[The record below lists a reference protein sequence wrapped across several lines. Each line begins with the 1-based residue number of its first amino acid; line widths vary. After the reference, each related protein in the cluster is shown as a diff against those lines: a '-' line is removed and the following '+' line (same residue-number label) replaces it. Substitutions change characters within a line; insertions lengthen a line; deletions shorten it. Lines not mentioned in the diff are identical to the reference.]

1 VLKKKLL
8 NVDMRS
14 TFLIL
19 FFTFCRLG
27 FVFAD
32 NNPTDSLK
40 SVLPL
45 LSGAEKLNALISLS
59 GATLVTNPQEA
70 LAYADEAIAIA
81 REIRDIPS
89 RYKALKARALAN
101 NQAGF
106 VTQSMADLQEGLD
119 YYVRVRD
126 TAAIATAYND
136 LGLLYQSQ
144 ALYERAL
151 EQYKTS
157 LDLLSLQQNKQ
168 GMAASL
174 SILGALF
181 MQSGNNDEA
190 LDYYQQAIEIYEAE
204 AMEAEKAVII
214 ARAGEIF
221 IRKNEFDQALEY
233 LNRALKINQS
243 LGQQVQ
249 RAANLGNIGMVYLQK
264 LNFRRAIN
272 FFNQALNI
280 QLKTGDQEGF
290 AQSHYHLGMAKR
302 KLKLYSEALEHFNLS
317 VEASESTRNNDLTIR
332 SLSQKAGIYSL
343 MGQYQPAYENLNKAR
358 VLSDSLFSIRQS
370 ELAEDL
376 KMRYETE
383 KYMIENRN
391 LKLTNQK
398 NEIIIQQQQTVL
410 ILILSIGLLI
420 FLTVILFMQK
430 RRSADKLSTVEIE
443 QKLLR
448 SQMNPHFIFNSLSLI
463 QSSVMKKTTKESVN
477 LISSM
482 ASLMRLI
489 LDNSTHEFIEFDKE
503 IQTLKYYL
511 ELQQQRFAGQFE
523 WLLDIEEELQ
533 EGEFY
538 IPPMLAQPF
547 IENAIEH
554 GFSGIQHQGMIHI
567 RFKALKGSI
576 LCEIHDNGIGYN
588 EGLKHKKDP
597 QHRSY
602 GIDITRQR
610 IAVLQKKYGMNASL
624 EIIDRSGDTDRG
636 TLVKLIIPIQYDY
649 TENG

>member
-1 VLKKKLL
+1 MPGVI
-8 NVDMRS
+8 NAVPDS
-14 TFLIL
+14 
-19 FFTFCRLG
+19 
-27 FVFAD
+27 
-32 NNPTDSLK
+32 TDSLK

-45 LSGAEKLNALISLS
+45 LSGAEKLNTLIHLS
-59 GATLVTNPQEA
+59 GSVLATNPQEA
-70 LAYADEAIAIA
+70 LSYADEALAIA
-81 REIRDIPS
+81 REIRDTPL
-89 RYKALKARALAN
+89 RFRALKARALAN

-119 YYVRVRD
+119 YYLRIRD

-136 LGLLYQSQ
+136 LGMLYQSQ

-151 EQYKTS
+151 EQYKSS
-157 LDLLSLQQNKQ
+157 LDLLSLQDNKLGIASSL
-168 GMAASL
+168 GM
-174 SILGALF
+174 LGALF

-190 LDYYQQAIEIYEAE
+190 LDYYQQAIEIYEE
-204 AMEAEKAVII
+204 ENMDAEKAVTMAKI
-214 ARAGEIF
+214 GEIL
-221 IRKNEFDQALEY
+221 IQKNEPDEALDY
-233 LNRALKINQS
+233 FSKALKINQT
-243 LGQQVQ
+243 LGHQVQ
-249 RAANLGNIGMVYLQK
+249 RASNLGNLGMAYLQK
-264 LNFRRAIN
+264 KDFRRAIN

-280 QLKTGDQEGF
+280 QIKTGDKEGY
-290 AQSHYHLGMAKR
+290 AQTHFHLGTAWM
-302 KLKLYSEALEHFNLS
+302 KLSRLSDALEHFS
-317 VEASESTRNNDLTIR
+317 ISEDVSERIRNNDMRIK
-332 SLSQKAGIYSL
+332 SLNQKARIYSL

-358 VLSDSLFSIRQS
+358 ILSDSLFSFRQS

-410 ILILSIGLLI
+410 ILILGIGLLI

-523 WLLDIEEELQ
+523 WSLDIEEELQ
-533 EGEFY
+533 ESEFY

-554 GFSGIQHQGMIHI
+554 GFSGIERQGMIRI
-567 RFKALKGSI
+567 NFKALKGSI

-588 EGLKHKKDP
+588 EGLKYKKDP

-624 EIIDRSGDTDRG
+624 EIIDRSGDSDGG
-636 TLVKLIIPIQYDY
+636 TLVKLIIPIQYEY

>member
-1 VLKKKLL
+1 
-8 NVDMRS
+8 MRS
-14 TFLIL
+14 ISLIFVFI
-19 FFTFCRLG
+19 FFRLG
-27 FVFAD
+27 IVFAV
-32 NNPTDSLK
+32 NNHTDSLK

-45 LSGAEKLNALISLS
+45 LSGVEKVNALISLS
-59 GATLVTNPQEA
+59 GATLMTNPLEA
-70 LAYADEAIAIA
+70 MAYADEAIAIA
-81 REIRDIPS
+81 SEIKDIPL
-89 RYKALKARALAN
+89 RHKALKARALAN

-106 VTQSMADLQEGLD
+106 VTQSMADLQEGLE
-119 YYVRVRD
+119 YYLRVRD
-126 TAAIATAYND
+126 TASIAAAYND
-136 LGLLYQSQ
+136 LGMLYQSQ

-157 LDLLSLQQNKQ
+157 FDLLSQQQNKQ
-168 GMAASL
+168 GIASSL
-174 SILGALF
+174 SLLGALF
-181 MQSGNNDEA
+181 MQSGNKDEA
-190 LDYYQQAIEIYEAE
+190 LDYYQQAIEIYESE
-204 AMEAEKAVII
+204 KMDAEKAITL
-214 ARAGEIF
+214 ARIGEIL
-221 IRKNEFDQALEY
+221 IQKNATDQALDY
-233 LNRALKINQS
+233 LSKALKINQT
-243 LGQQVQ
+243 LGHHVH
-249 RAANLGNIGMVYLQK
+249 RASNLGNLGMAYLQK
-264 LNFRRAIN
+264 KDFRRAIN

-280 QLKTGDQEGF
+280 QIKTRDKEGY
-290 AQSHYHLGMAKR
+290 AQTHFHLGMAYM
-302 KLKLYSEALEHFNLS
+302 KLSRISDALEHFTISEN
-317 VEASESTRNNDLTIR
+317 ASEKIRNNDLRIR
-332 SLSQKAGIYSL
+332 SLSQKARLYSI

-358 VLSDSLFSIRQS
+358 ILSDSLFSTRQS

-410 ILILSIGLLI
+410 ILILGIGFLI

-523 WLLDIEEELQ
+523 WSIEIEEELQ
-533 EGEFY
+533 ESEFY

-554 GFSGIQHQGMIHI
+554 GFSGIQHRGMILI
-567 RFKALKGSI
+567 SFKALKGSI

-624 EIIDRSGDTDRG
+624 EIIDRSGDADGG
-636 TLVKLIIPIQYDY
+636 TLVQLIIPIQYDY
-649 TENG
+649 TENGKTTHSHYR

>member
-1 VLKKKLL
+1 MM
-8 NVDMRS
+8 NAIPD
-14 TFLIL
+14 T
-19 FFTFCRLG
+19 
-27 FVFAD
+27 
-32 NNPTDSLK
+32 TDSLK

-45 LSGAEKLNALISLS
+45 LSGTEKINALLNLS
-59 GATLVTNPQEA
+59 GTVLVTNPQEA
-70 LAYADEAIAIA
+70 LTYADEAVAIA
-81 REIRDIPS
+81 REIRDTPL
-89 RYKALKARALAN
+89 RFRALKARAIAN
-101 NQAGF
+101 NQAGY
-106 VTQSMADLQEGLD
+106 VTQSMSDLQEGLD

-126 TAAIATAYND
+126 TAAIASAYND
-136 LGLLYQSQ
+136 LGMLYQSQ

-157 LDLLSLQQNKQ
+157 LDFLTQQNNKQ
-168 GMAASL
+168 GIASSL
-174 SILGALF
+174 GMLGALF

-190 LDYYQQAIEIYEAE
+190 LDYYQQAIEIYESE
-204 AMEAEKAVII
+204 AMDSEKALTL
-214 ARAGEIF
+214 AKMGEIL
-221 IRKNEFDQALEY
+221 IQKKEPDLALEY
-233 LNRALKINQS
+233 LSKALKINQT
-243 LGQQVQ
+243 LGHQVQ
-249 RAANLGNIGMVYLQK
+249 RASNLGSLGMAYLQK
-264 LNFRRAIN
+264 KDFRRAIN

-280 QLKTGDQEGF
+280 QIKTGDKEGY
-290 AQSHYHLGMAKR
+290 AQTHFHLGSAWM
-302 KLKLYSEALEHFNLS
+302 KLNRFSDALEHFS
-317 VEASESTRNNDLTIR
+317 ISGDVSENNRNHDLRIK
-332 SLSQKAGIYSL
+332 SLNQKARIYEL
-343 MGQYQPAYENLNKAR
+343 MGQYQPAYESLNKAR
-358 VLSDSLFSIRQS
+358 ILSDSLFSIRQT

-398 NEIIIQQQQTVL
+398 NEIIIKQQQTVL
-410 ILILSIGLLI
+410 ILILGIGLLI
-420 FLTVILFMQK
+420 LLTVMFFIQK

-523 WLLDIEEELQ
+523 WSLDIEDELQ
-533 EGEFY
+533 ESEFY

-554 GFSGIQHQGMIHI
+554 GFSGIERQGLISI
-567 RFKALKGSI
+567 SFKALKGSI

-624 EIIDRSGDTDRG
+624 EIIDRSGDSDGG

>member
-1 VLKKKLL
+1 LA
-8 NVDMRS
+8 
-14 TFLIL
+14 
-19 FFTFCRLG
+19 
-27 FVFAD
+27 FVGAVTD
-32 NNPTDSLK
+32 TTDSLK
-40 SVLPL
+40 SALPL
-45 LSGAEKLNALISLS
+45 LSGVEKLNALLTLS
-59 GATLVTNPQEA
+59 DATLLTNPQEA
-70 LAYADEAIAIA
+70 ITFADEAIAIA
-81 REIRDIPS
+81 REIRDTPS
-89 RYKALKARALAN
+89 RYKALKARAYAN

-126 TAAIATAYND
+126 TAAIAASYND
-136 LGLLYQSQ
+136 LGKLYQSQ

-157 LDLLSLQQNKQ
+157 LDILTLQDNKQ
-168 GMAASL
+168 GIASSL
-174 SILGALF
+174 SMLGALF

-190 LDYYQQAIEIYEAE
+190 LDYYQQAIDIYESE
-204 AMEAEKAVII
+204 VMEAEKALTL
-214 ARAGEIF
+214 ARIGEIM
-221 IRKNEFDQALEY
+221 IQKNEPDQALEY
-233 LNRALKINQS
+233 LSKALKINQS
-243 LGQQVQ
+243 LGHQVQ
-249 RAANLGNIGMVYLQK
+249 RASNLGNLGMAYLLK
-264 LNFRRAIN
+264 KDFRRAIS
-272 FFNQALNI
+272 FFNQALSI
-280 QLKTGDQEGF
+280 QYKTGDKEGY
-290 AQSHYHLGMAKR
+290 AQSHFHLGMAWM
-302 KLKLYSEALEHFNLS
+302 KLNRFSDALDHFNI
-317 VEASESTRNNDLTIR
+317 SEDTSERTRNNDMRIR
-332 SLSQKAGIYSL
+332 SLSQKARIYSL

-358 VLSDSLFSIRQS
+358 ILSDSLFSIRQS

-398 NEIIIQQQQTVL
+398 NEIIIKQQQTVL
-410 ILILSIGLLI
+410 ILILGIGLLI

-489 LDNSTHEFIEFDKE
+489 LDNSTHEFIEFEKE

-523 WLLDIEEELQ
+523 WLLDIDEELQ
-533 EGEFY
+533 ESEFY

-554 GFSGIQHQGMIHI
+554 GFSGIQHQGMIRI
-567 RFKALKGSI
+567 NFKALKGSI
-576 LCEIHDNGIGYN
+576 LCEVHDNGIGYN
-588 EGLKHKKDP
+588 EGLKHRKDP

-610 IAVLQKKYGMNASL
+610 IAVLQKKYGMNAKL
-624 EIIDRSGDTDRG
+624 EIIDRSDDTDGG

-649 TENG
+649 KENG